1 MILVTGATGNVGR
14 HVVGE
19 LLCAGVKVRA
29 LTRDP
34 ATARLPRD
42 IEVASTGEMPLDD
55 ITSIFLNPAVFW
67 GGVDELLSRAAD
79 HGVRRVVMLSS
90 SAALDPDPANPLAA
104 HHLEIERAIEDTGM
118 EWTFA
123 RPGEFA
129 SNALAWRDAIRAG
142 DTVREPFAA
151 ARSTPIHERDVA
163 AVAAKALVTD
173 DLVGTRPVLSGPES
187 ITQPEMVRLIGA
199 ATGLPARF
207 EEIPPERA
215 REEMLSRPYMREG
228 LVDVLLGLRA
238 DSVDRPHVP
247 SPEVE
252 RITGRPARTF
262 AEWATDHAD
271 DFRRSGRSL

>member
-19 LLCAGVKVRA
+19 LICAGVKVRA

-34 ATARLPRD
+34 ATARLPGD
-42 IEVASTGEMPLDD
+42 AEVARTAELPMDGV
-55 ITSIFLNPAVFW
+55 TSIFLNPAVFW
-67 GGVDELLSRAAD
+67 GGVDDLLARAAD
-79 HGVRRVVMLSS
+79 HGVRRVVVLSS
-90 SAALDPDPANPLAA
+90 SAALDPGPSNALAA
-104 HHLEIERAIEDTGM
+104 HHLEIERAIEDSGM

-129 SNALAWRDAIRAG
+129 SNALAWRHAIRAG
-142 DTVREPFAA
+142 EAVREPYAA
-151 ARSTPIHERDVA
+151 ARGTPIHERDVA

-187 ITQPEMVRLIGA
+187 ITRPEMVRLIGA

-215 REEMLSRPYMREG
+215 RQEMLSRPYMREG
-228 LVDVLLGLRA
+228 LVDVLLRLRA
-238 DSVDRPHVP
+238 DSVERPLVP
-247 SPEVE
+247 TPEVE

-262 AEWATDHAD
+262 AEWATDHAG
-271 DFRRSGRSL
+271 DFR

>member
-19 LLCAGVKVRA
+19 LLCANAKVRA

-34 ATARLPRD
+34 ATARLPSD
-42 IEVASTGEMPLDD
+42 AEVARTDELPLDG

-67 GGVDELLSRAAD
+67 NGVDDLLSRAAG
-79 HGVRRVVMLSS
+79 HGVRRVVLLSS
-90 SAALDPDPANPLAA
+90 SAALAPDPSSELAA
-104 HHLEIERAIEDTGM
+104 RHLDIERAIEDSGM

-142 DTVREPFAA
+142 DAVREPYAA
-151 ARSTPIHERDVA
+151 ARTEPIHERDVA
-163 AVAAKALVTD
+163 AVAAKALLTD
-173 DLVGTRPVLSGPES
+173 HLVGARPVLSGPES
-187 ITQPEMVRLIGA
+187 ITRPEMVRLIGEA
-199 ATGLPARF
+199 AGLPARF
-207 EEIPPERA
+207 EEITPEEA
-215 REEMLSRPYMREG
+215 RKELLARPYMREG
-228 LVDVLLGLRA
+228 LVDDLLRLRA
-238 DSVDRPHVP
+238 GAVGVPSAP

-262 AEWATDHAD
+262 AEWAADHAD
-271 DFRRSGRSL
+271 DFR